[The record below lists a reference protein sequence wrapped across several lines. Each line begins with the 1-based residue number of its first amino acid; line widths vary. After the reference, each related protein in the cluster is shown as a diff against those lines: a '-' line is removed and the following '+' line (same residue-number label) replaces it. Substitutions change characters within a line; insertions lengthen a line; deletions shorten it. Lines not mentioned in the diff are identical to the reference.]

1 MDVPKQNVLKLRKAL
16 YGTKQASWCWWLHLK
31 ETLQRISF
39 TNNKED
45 PSTYMSNQ
53 GNAQAILW
61 VHVDDGALTASLD
74 TLLDWMT
81 GQLDEHLKIKWDA
94 NMNGLASEPD
104 ISYAVNY
111 LAHFSLKTD
120 QSHWDAL
127 EHLISYM
134 HGTRNMGILIQKSNS
149 SSKIKC
155 FVDANWGGEGNRS
168 THGYIILHGLN
179 PIGWQL
185 RRQTTIASL
194 TAQAEYMALLFAAK
208 EVLWLYNLFIDILRN
223 PIPILLSDNRTAVRI
238 LTDTMNKKQT
248 RHLIREFNTI
258 NKFIAVQKP
267 KLEWVSTNEQLADI
281 LTKSLGTIK
290 NSLFVL
296 RLNYL

>member
-1 MDVPKQNVLKLRKAL
+1 
-16 YGTKQASWCWWLHLK
+16 
-31 ETLQRISF
+31 
-39 TNNKED
+39 
-45 PSTYMSNQ
+45 
-53 GNAQAILW
+53 
-61 VHVDDGALTASLD
+61 
-74 TLLDWMT
+74 
-81 GQLDEHLKIKWDA
+81 
-94 NMNGLASEPD
+94 
-104 ISYAVNY
+104 
-111 LAHFSLKTD
+111 
-120 QSHWDAL
+120 
-127 EHLISYM
+127 M
-134 HGTRNMGILIQKSNS
+134 HGTRNMEILIQKSNS

-194 TAQAEYMALLFAAK
+194 TAQAEYMALLFATK
-208 EVLWLYNLFIDILRN
+208 EVLWLYNLFVDILRN
-223 PIPILLSDNRTAVRI
+223 PIGILLSDNRTAVGI

-258 NKFIAVQKP
+258 NKFIAVQKL